1 MSSDS
6 VLFMFTLFLKGE
18 NTIVPLFH
26 YITSIS
32 RIFRCII
39 LSYTDRESQEDHG
52 VRIAICDDE
61 EIYRIELKTLLDKLL
76 INDDYD
82 IDTFA
87 DGRILIESFSSSPYD
102 LVFLD
107 IEMPS
112 IDGITLAKKIRTASE
127 NVFIVFLTGHI
138 EYALEGYEVNALRY
152 LTKPVDINKLRE
164 VLKYVQEKRGNSRQ
178 LIIKEDG
185 AEILIDTDDVV
196 YMESMDQN
204 VKIVTSKG
212 EHVIRHNIGDFEEKL
227 KNDGFFRIHRGY
239 LISLSKVKK
248 LVKNDVI
255 MEGDISLPV
264 SRSNQKA
271 LKEALY
277 TFVEGSAF

>member
-1 MSSDS
+1 M
-6 VLFMFTLFLKGE
+6 
-18 NTIVPLFH
+18 
-26 YITSIS
+26 
-32 RIFRCII
+32 
-39 LSYTDRESQEDHG
+39 
-52 VRIAICDDE
+52 RIAICDDE

-185 AEILIDTDDVV
+185 AEILIDTEDVV